1 MRTNPRRIFLKSA
14 AFGVGYAI
22 LGIDTGL
29 AMRGD
34 QTEKPPP
41 IAGEIVKEF
50 VIAGHG
56 KIDHVK
62 QMLGETPTLLNAV
75 WDWGGGDYESAIE
88 GAGHVGNREIAEYLL
103 SRGARLNVF
112 AAAMLGRIDIVKSTL
127 TTFPDLKTS
136 KGPHGLMLIHHAT
149 KGGDQAKEVLE
160 YLKEIGA
167 T

>member
-1 MRTNPRRIFLKSA
+1 MENNHRRIFLKSA
-14 AFGVGYAI
+14 AVGAGYAI
-22 LGIDTGL
+22 LGLDT
-29 AMRGD
+29 AFANY
-34 QTEKPPP
+34 QKEKPPP

-56 KIDHVK
+56 NLAKVK
-62 QMLGETPTLLNAV
+62 EMLAGQPNLLNAS
-75 WDWGGGDYESAIE
+75 WDWGGGDFESAIE
-88 GAGHVGNREIAEYLL
+88 GAGHVGNREIVEYLL
-103 SRGARLNVF
+103 SIGARLNVF
-112 AAAMLGRIDIVKSTL
+112 AAAMLGRIDIVKPTL
-127 TTFPDLKTS
+127 TAFPGLKTS